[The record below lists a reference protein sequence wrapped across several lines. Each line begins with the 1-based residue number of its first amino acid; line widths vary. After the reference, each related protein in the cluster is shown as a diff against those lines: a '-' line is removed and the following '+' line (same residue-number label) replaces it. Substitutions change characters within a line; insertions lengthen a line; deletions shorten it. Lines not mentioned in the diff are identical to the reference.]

1 MTAPTAIRAVSLSK
15 WYGEVTAL
23 SDVSFEIGSG
33 AWGLVGP
40 NGSGKTT
47 LMRAITGQLMP
58 SLGELRVS
66 GEAPFGNPRVLS
78 RMGVCPEADALY
90 ETLTGLEHVSSL
102 VRLSGFSAADA
113 ERKAVDI
120 LSRLGLSDAQHR
132 RVSEY
137 SRGMRQR
144 VKIAQALAHDPE
156 ILILDEPLTGTD
168 PISRS
173 AILDEV
179 KRRADHGALVLFSSH
194 VLPEIEA
201 LTDRVIVLARG
212 RLAALGS
219 VSEIRDALDEIPQ
232 IIRVDCS
239 EPRRLGELL
248 ATRAEIVAL
257 RFPEPGAIEVETSA
271 PDATY
276 DAVAK
281 LLATLPGEL
290 TAITSP
296 DANVEALLS
305 HLTARVDNPAQSHRK
320 PKARP

>member
-1 MTAPTAIRAVSLSK
+1 MTEGVSIRAISLSK

-23 SDVSFEIGSG
+23 ADVSFEIGRG

-47 LMRAITGQLMP
+47 LMRAITGQLKP
-58 SLGELRVS
+58 SLGELRVA
-66 GEAPFGNPRVLS
+66 GQQPFDNPSVLG
-78 RMGVCPEADALY
+78 RMGLCPEADALY
-90 ETLTGLEHVSSL
+90 ETLTGLEHVSL
-102 VRLSGFSAADA
+102 LGRISGLNAADA
-113 ERKAVDI
+113 QRKASEM
-120 LSRLGLSDAQHR
+120 LARLGLSDAQHR
-132 RVSEY
+132 KVSEY

-144 VKIAQALAHDPE
+144 VKIAQALVHDPD

-179 KRRADHGALVLFSSH
+179 KLRAFRGALVLFSSH

-201 LTDRVIVLARG
+201 LTERVIVLARG
-212 RLAALGS
+212 RLAALGT

-232 IIRVDCS
+232 LIRVDCS
-239 EPRRLGELL
+239 EPRRLAEQL
-248 ATRAEIVAL
+248 AMRAEIVSL
-257 RFPEPGAIEVETSA
+257 RFPEAGVIEIESSA

-276 DAVAK
+276 EAVAK
-281 LLATLPGEL
+281 LLCTLPGEL

-296 DANVEALLS
+296 DANVEALLT